1 MNFYPMNPDQ
11 ARLLADTGGH
21 YDQWLEASRL
31 KKKYSGW
38 VSWREKGGA
47 TYLISGGSGG
57 TNQHSLGLKTPETEA
72 IHDDFVRDKERA
84 KLLYSDII
92 ERINERA
99 VLLKASRLG
108 RILPPQAKVIRSFDV
123 DGLLGVNFLVGGTH
137 AISVYEV
144 LSGQLMQSDMMAT
157 EDLDFIWLGG
167 KGMEMLV
174 KQPSSALLAILKD
187 IDDTYTVNTENT
199 FQVRNSKGLIIDFI
213 SDHENAANAPSGRLK
228 PIGIDG
234 QEWLLSLPPVSAVC
248 VDTQGAPVRL
258 FAPDPRMFALHK
270 YWVSM
275 RPDRNPLKSPKDKKQ
290 AVAIVELVAKCMP
303 HLRFDVA
310 FIEAL
315 PAPLQEIYI
324 TNFKNMVDGWK
335 PNILDL

>member
-11 ARLLADTGGH
+11 ARLLADAGGH

-31 KKKYSGW
+31 KQKYAGW

-47 TYLISGGSGG
+47 TYLITGESGGA
-57 TNQHSLGLKTPETEA
+57 NQKSLGLRTPETEA
-72 IHDDFVRDKERA
+72 LHDEFIQAKERA
-84 KLLYSDII
+84 KLLFSDISARI
-92 ERINERA
+92 TERS

-108 RILPPQAKVIRSFDV
+108 RILPAQAKVIRSFDV

-144 LSGQLMQSDMMAT
+144 LSGHLMQSDMMAT

-167 KGMEMLV
+167 KGLEMLV
-174 KQPSSALLAILKD
+174 KQPSSALLAILKG

-213 SDHENAANAPSGRLK
+213 SDHENAANAPKGRLK

-248 VDTQGAPVRL
+248 VDSQGAPVRL

-270 YWVSM
+270 YWVSL

-290 AVAIVELVAKCMP
+290 AIAIVELVARCMP
-303 HLRFDVA
+303 HFRFDNEFV
-310 FIEAL
+310 EAL
-315 PAPLQEIYI
+315 PAPLQSIYR
-324 TNFKNMVDGWK
+324 NHFKEFVDSIK
-335 PNILDL
+335 PNMIDM